1 MGIGYLIYFIKYSVP
16 LIHSLY
22 ATFKASNIHIA
33 FRELNEM
40 INKLNTQNIKLEK
53 PEDKFFNNI
62 LFKFLLYK
70 RSVFYFYFF
79 Y

>member
-1 MGIGYLIYFIKYSVP
+1 
-16 LIHSLY
+16 
-22 ATFKASNIHIA
+22 
-33 FRELNEM
+33 M

-53 PEDKFFNNI
+53 PEDKFNNNI
-62 LFKFLLYK
+62 LKNLLYK